1 LNFFSFISGF
11 LVGEEGSKQRRRRWG
26 EREEERREEKAK
38 WKGKKR

>member
-1 LNFFSFISGF
+1 

-26 EREEERREEKAK
+26 EREEERREEKGREEKAK